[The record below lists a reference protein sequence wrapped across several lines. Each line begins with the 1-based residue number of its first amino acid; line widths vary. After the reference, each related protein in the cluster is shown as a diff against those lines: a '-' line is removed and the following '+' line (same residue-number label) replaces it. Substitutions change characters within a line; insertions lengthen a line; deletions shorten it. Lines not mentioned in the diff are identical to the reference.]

1 MISIGSGVKPCASQ
15 RGRNNCLTAEM
26 EKGTG
31 KFSRLTATPP
41 PCCVRGRGDG
51 ERSHGLKLNYSA
63 MPYHEGMTAASG
75 RPTREGDPE
84 RAAVAKLI
92 YAQRTPLQLRQSSTS
107 FGGAIV
113 VKLDHQARTRGTSSR
128 ERPSKHRL
136 GKVGARATIS
146 LLKESGFAALN

>member
-1 MISIGSGVKPCASQ
+1 MISIGSGLKTHASQ
-15 RGRNNCLTAEM
+15 RSRNNWLTVEM
-26 EKGTG
+26 EDGAPANYWANRK
-31 KFSRLTATPP
+31 APP
-41 PCCVRGRGDG
+41 TVACTGRGDG

-146 LLKESGFAALN
+146 LLKGIRLCRP